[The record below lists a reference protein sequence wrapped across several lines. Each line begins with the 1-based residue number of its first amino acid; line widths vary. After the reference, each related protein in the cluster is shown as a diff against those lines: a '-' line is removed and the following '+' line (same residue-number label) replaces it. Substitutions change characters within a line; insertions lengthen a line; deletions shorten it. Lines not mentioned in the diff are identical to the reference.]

1 MSKKIIVLILMVI
14 LLGSSISFFILQINP
29 EDKISDEL
37 ASIMLI
43 NPEKRVKVIIE
54 TNDEAP
60 VFAQGVSISYRQ
72 SDLLAGEIKAGD
84 INTLAKEKW
93 VKRIYEDTIIPVPQ
107 IPDTTDAVAPE
118 LLTTLKEAGEMM
130 NKTIPLIHTNSVR
143 VAVMDTGIDTSNP
156 AFSDLIVEKAKW
168 RSDMSKFLAGDR
180 VGHGTHVASIIAGN
194 GEGADDLGETEDFQG
209 IAYDIDIT
217 IIDVRVFDTQGY
229 CYFSYLLEALNWIKK
244 NNIDVVNMSF
254 GAGCDPW
261 HQEAQKLTEKFK
273 EVIDKGVIFIA
284 SAGNESS
291 LITYPANMREIIAVG
306 AVRNDERV
314 ASFSSYIH
322 KEGNVDVVA
331 PGVDIIAAQAKNSQF
346 SKLNRNDKYFHKF
359 SEDSNYIALSG
370 TSMASPMVVGAV
382 AIVKSVHPDYDEED
396 IRKILKE
403 NARHID
409 EEYDDFQGEGIVDIH
424 ACLYGKTEL
433 TFDTETEYP
442 IKIIFLVIVIFDLFG
457 IIIMRYKRYIHSER
471 RLIRYQ

>member
-1 MSKKIIVLILMVI
+1 MSKKIIVLILII
-14 LLGSSISFFILQINP
+14 LLGSSIPIFLQTNS

-54 TNDEAP
+54 TNEEAP
-60 VFAQGVSISYRQ
+60 IFAQGVSISYRQ
-72 SDLLAGEIKAGD
+72 EDLLAGEIKAGD

-93 VKRIYEDTIIPVPQ
+93 VKQVYEDTIIPLPQ
-107 IPDTTDAVAPE
+107 IPDTTEAVAPE
-118 LLTTLKEAGEMM
+118 LLTTLKEAGEIM
-130 NKTIPLIHTNSVR
+130 NKTIPPIHPHHVR
-143 VAVMDTGIDTSNP
+143 VAVMDTGIDTNNP
-156 AFSDLIVEKAKW
+156 AFSDITIEKAQW
-168 RSDMSKFLAGDR
+168 RSDMSKFPEGDQI
-180 VGHGTHVASIIAGN
+180 GHGTHVASIIAGN

-209 IAYDIDIT
+209 IAYDIDIS

-229 CYFSYLLEALNWIKK
+229 CYFSYLLEALDWIEK
-244 NNIDVVNMSF
+244 NDIDVVNMSF

-261 HQEAQKLTEKFK
+261 HPEARKLTEKFK
-273 EVIDKGVIFIA
+273 KLIDEGIIFIA
-284 SAGNESS
+284 AAGNESS
-291 LITYPANMREIIAVG
+291 LIIYPANMKEIIAVG

-314 ASFSSYIH
+314 ASFSSYLH
-322 KEGNVDVVA
+322 KEGNVDIVA
-331 PGVDIIAAQAKNSQF
+331 PGVDIIAAQAKDSQF

-382 AIVKSVHPDYDEED
+382 AIIKSVHPDYDEED

-409 EEYDDFQGEGIVDIH
+409 EEYDDFQGAGIVDIH

-442 IKIIFLVIVIFDLFG
+442 IKIIFLVIVAFDLFG
-457 IIIMRYKRYIHSER
+457 IIIMRYKRYIHPER

>member
-14 LLGSSISFFILQINP
+14 LLGSSIPIFILQLSP

-60 VFAQGVSISYRQ
+60 IFAQGVSISYRQ
-72 SDLLAGEIKAGD
+72 EDLLAGEIKAGD
-84 INTLAKEKW
+84 INTLAREKW
-93 VKRIYEDTIIPVPQ
+93 VKQVYEDKEIPLPQ
-107 IPDTTDAVAPE
+107 IPGTTDAVAPE
-118 LLTTLKEAGEMM
+118 LLTTLKEAGEIM
-130 NKTIPLIHTNSVR
+130 NKTIPLMHPNPVR
-143 VAVMDTGIDTSNP
+143 VAVMDTGIDISNP
-156 AFSDLIVEKAKW
+156 ALDIAVEKAKW
-168 RSDMSKFLAGDR
+168 RSDMSKFPAGDN
-180 VGHGTHVASIIAGN
+180 VGHGTHVASIITGN

-209 IAYDIDIT
+209 IAYDISIT

-229 CYFSYLLEALNWIKK
+229 CYFSYLLEALNWIEK
-244 NNIDVVNMSF
+244 NDIDVVNMSF

-273 EVIDKGVIFIA
+273 KLIDKGIIFIA
-284 SAGNESS
+284 AAGNESS
-291 LITYPANMREIIAVG
+291 LITYPANMKEIIAVG
-306 AVRNDERV
+306 AIRNDERV
-314 ASFSSYIH
+314 ASFSSYLH

-346 SKLNRNDKYFHKF
+346 SKLDRNDKYFHKF
-359 SEDSNYIALSG
+359 SEDSNYIVLSG
-370 TSMASPMVVGAV
+370 TSMASPMVAGTI
-382 AIVKSVHPDYDEED
+382 AIIKSVHPDYDEED

-409 EEYDDFQGEGIVDIH
+409 EEYDDFQGAGIVDIH

-442 IKIIFLVIVIFDLFG
+442 IKIIFLVIVAFDLFG
-457 IIIMRYKRYIHSER
+457 IIIMRYRRYMHPER